1 MIFHEN
7 RLLTDNSYEISAL
20 IFQKLGKMS
29 QYLSSAKVLIG
40 ALKVKNSPSFE
51 NKGKWARLRWLSD
64 YFSQNSP

>member
-1 MIFHEN
+1 MRIVYWQTILMKYH
-7 RLLTDNSYEISAL
+7 AL

-29 QYLSSAKVLIG
+29 QFLSSAKVLIG

-64 YFSQNSP
+64 YFSQISP